1 MRVGLHARRD
11 THIDGLLDAQLAGDF
26 RDAAQ
31 LDAAV
36 DDDAAH
42 AGLDGLAQLLR
53 RLVVAVHED
62 ALGREARGQRA
73 RQLAATRNVEAQ
85 ALFVH
90 DARGL
95 LVEKRLAGVDDVGV
109 AVAAAK
115 CLEVGFHARAH
126 VALVHDVERRALL
139 ARELHH
145 VDATDEQVLVAHFG
159 REGQHRAQ
167 LHGGA
172 VVGLLARVCRR

>member
-1 MRVGLHARRD
+1 M
-11 THIDGLLDAQLAGDF
+11 
-26 RDAAQ
+26 
-31 LDAAV
+31 
-36 DDDAAH
+36 
-42 AGLDGLAQLLR
+42 
-53 RLVVAVHED
+53 HED

-95 LVEKRLAGVDDVGV
+95 LVEERLAGVDDVGV
-109 AVAAAK
+109 AVAAAER
-115 CLEVGFHARAH
+115 LEVGFHARAH

-139 ARELHH
+139 ARQLNQ
-145 VDATDEQVLVAHFG
+145 VDAADEQVVAAHLG
-159 REGQHRAQ
+159 REGEYRAQ